1 MGTCFPG
8 GRRKETT
15 ETNKFNAGS
24 NNVMGNCAK
33 AGFSPSFPGII
44 GLNNNSKRKVLNG
57 ETLLR
62 ANHTSKGLVKEYSRG
77 ISSTKGA
84 LTLFPSPGIVK
95 KAVVGRR
102 RRRTCGARSNTLF
115 VNCHCC
121 TSPSESLSVLVAR
134 RKKLHAL
141 FPRLN
146 SLSWATCFMDDSR
159 PA

>member
-1 MGTCFPG
+1 MGICFPG

-62 ANHTSKGLVKEYSRG
+62 LRPYVKMFSEGVLTWYKFNKGSFALVPQSRNREE
-77 ISSTKGA
+77 SSGGQTEAQNLWCK
-84 LTLFPSPGIVK
+84 VK
-95 KAVVGRR
+95 
-102 RRRTCGARSNTLF
+102 
-115 VNCHCC
+115 H
-121 TSPSESLSVLVAR
+121 SLC
-134 RKKLHAL
+134 KL
-141 FPRLN
+141 
-146 SLSWATCFMDDSR
+146 SLLHQSL
-159 PA
+159 